1 MEEGKYVWE
10 ELKEQQEFKN
20 ADQES
25 LNKNISRSITEKN

>member
-1 MEEGKYVWE
+1 MEESKYDWD

-25 LNKNISRSITEKN
+25 LSKKEISPEV